1 MLYTSKGTSRSFQR
15 RSKVQKDSHRRRIT
29 IRETRLVFAYH
40 QSHILMGAGGGMG
53 QYRAVH
59 IFCAVPMTTR
69 RASSWVVRHHLPA
82 LSRVHDFFLLFGV
95 TVGILT
101 DECWIRMRA
110 FDFLSAGLAWTAQP
124 AVLLGYCVFDFLNL
138 HWRKEYLGM
147 KRSGFLGQ
155 RFIFTNVG
163 IYETPLRSLVLPC
176 FWFTAG
182 TLLPLW
188 ILALRLT
195 SKPAWLQDENI

>member
-1 MLYTSKGTSRSFQR
+1 
-15 RSKVQKDSHRRRIT
+15 
-29 IRETRLVFAYH
+29 
-40 QSHILMGAGGGMG
+40 MGAGVGMG
-53 QYRAVH
+53 RCRVVH
-59 IFCAVPMTTR
+59 IFLRGADDN
-69 RASSWVVRHHLPA
+69 ASRILWGVRHHLPA

-147 KRSGFLGQ
+147 KRSGFLEQ

-163 IYETPLRSLVLPC
+163 IYEMPLRSLVLQC

-182 TLLPLW
+182 TFASLVD
-188 ILALRLT
+188 IGAEVDIAACMATR
-195 SKPAWLQDENI
+195 